1 MAAVD
6 LAYIDF
12 LSSNLMVLINWYIV
26 PLLFAVAFLYFL
38 WGVYNYFI
46 LGAADEKKLET
57 GRQFTLWSIVAF
69 VVILSVWGLVAILAN
84 TFGLMLGEAAPPAP
98 ML

>member
-1 MAAVD
+1 MPGVD
-6 LAYIDF
+6 LDYIDF
-12 LSSNLMVLINWYIV
+12 YASGILVMINWYIV
-26 PLLFAVAFLYFL
+26 PVLFAIAFLYFL

-46 LGAADEKKLET
+46 LGADDEKKLET
-57 GRQFTLWSIVAF
+57 GRQFTLWSIIAF